1 MKRVSEKMEPK
12 RTGAK
17 KQTTSL
23 IFDDGKFDILRA
35 YKVVPHTLV
44 YDIVDNI
51 CTGIL
56 SVVEQNIE

>member
-1 MKRVSEKMEPK
+1 MEPK

-35 YKVVPHTLV
+35 YNVVPHTLV